1 LAGRGFRSS
10 LPILLVVSR
19 HQETGVKGSAMS
31 VTRLVVVGPGL
42 MGMKH
47 IDLVHADPRTE
58 LAAIVQPE
66 PIHARHL
73 SESLGVPVFPDIG
86 TCLEAVRPDGVILA
100 SPNPFHF
107 EQARIC
113 AAAGTPML
121 IEKPITDDL
130 SEAEALVDLIARSG
144 VMAMVGHHRAHSPL
158 VHAALRVVQSGRLGR
173 LVAFQG
179 SAVFRKPDDYFAAAP
194 WRTQSGGGPILINL
208 IHEIG
213 MMRTLCGEIDA
224 VQAQTSSRV
233 RGHAVED
240 TAAITVSFSGGALGV
255 FMLSDSGASARSW
268 EQTTG
273 ENPAFFN
280 APEETCYTLTGEKG
294 TLHFPTLRLETFA
307 DAGEASW
314 MRPFSTEAVPVE
326 RHDPLAAQLTN
337 FIDVIRGEGE
347 VVVTPLDGLR
357 NLRVIDAI
365 RRSAE
370 SGQMVRIAG

>member
-1 LAGRGFRSS
+1 
-10 LPILLVVSR
+10 
-19 HQETGVKGSAMS
+19 MS
-31 VTRLVVVGPGL
+31 VLRLVVVGPGL

-47 IDLVHADPRTE
+47 IELVRADPRTE

-66 PIHARHL
+66 PVHAR
-73 SESLGVPVFPDIG
+73 SLAETFGVPVFDEVG
-86 TCLEAVRPDGVILA
+86 TCLGSTKPDGVILA

-107 EQARIC
+107 EQARTC
-113 AAAGTPML
+113 VAAGVPVL

-130 SEAEALVDLIARSG
+130 SEAEALVDLIARTG
-144 VMAMVGHHRAHSPL
+144 VRAMVGHHRAHSPL
-158 VHAALRVVQSGRLGR
+158 VSAARRVVESGRLGR

-194 WRTQSGGGPILINL
+194 WRTRAGGGPILINL

-213 MMRTLCGEIDA
+213 IMRTLCGEIDA

-280 APEETCYTLTGEKG
+280 SPQETCYTVTGEKG
-294 TLHFPTLRLETFA
+294 TLHFPTLRLETFPDA
-307 DAGEASW
+307 DGASW
-314 MRPFSTEAVPVE
+314 TRPFATEVVPVV
-326 RHDPLAAQLTN
+326 RRDPLAAQLTN
-337 FIDVIRGEGE
+337 FIEVIRGEAE

-370 SGQMVRIAG
+370 TGRTLRIPG